1 MENSIQ
7 QKEMKYQYLHTNKE
21 TNKIYKAKIERIKG
35 ITHPTAHWPI
45 FCVPEKNGQE
55 VGEGGLTR

>member
-21 TNKIYKAKIERIKG
+21 INKIYKAKIERIKG
-35 ITHPTAHWPI
+35 IIENYKIIEASIPHS
-45 FCVPEKNGQE
+45 Q
-55 VGEGGLTR
+55 